1 MRQHILVVEDEKHL
15 GVGIKYNLEAE
26 NYRVTLVED
35 GATALRM
42 VNNNGESIDLIVLD
56 LMLPGLSGYTVCE
69 TIRDAGVTT
78 PVLMLS
84 ARTLAEDRTR
94 GFDVGANQYMSK
106 PFELDELLSRI
117 KNLLQVGRSKPK
129 PAKTAKTPDAIVELD
144 FGNVK
149 VNFET
154 HEATVSDQAVRMTP
168 KELKLL
174 KYFAEHKDR
183 VISRNEL
190 LTEVWDLPGNI
201 QTRAVDQF
209 IARLRKII
217 EPDTTTPIHLLT
229 IRDAGYR
236 FIQHPANSTTAEN
249 LGEDVAQENA
259 QHSDENAQDS
269 EGSPEYDREG
279 EADPSKEP

>member
-1 MRQHILVVEDEKHL
+1 MRPHILVVEDENHL

-35 GATALRM
+35 GPTALRM
-42 VNNNGESIDLIVLD
+42 VDSASDSIDLIVLD
-56 LMLPGLSGYTVCE
+56 LMLPGMSGYTVCE
-69 TIRDAGVTT
+69 TIRDAELTV
-78 PVLMLS
+78 PILMLS

-117 KNLLQVGRSKPK
+117 KNLLQTNGRHPTTKPRK
-129 PAKTAKTPDAIVELD
+129 RIRESVLEIE
-144 FGNVK
+144 FGTVK

-154 HEATVSDQAVRMTP
+154 HEVSVDGTPVRMTP

-174 KYFAEHKDR
+174 KYFVENHGR
-183 VISRNEL
+183 VISRHEL
-190 LTEVWDLPGNI
+190 LSEVWDLSGNL

-217 EPDTTTPIHLLT
+217 EPDTAAPIHLLT

-236 FIQHPANSTTAEN
+236 FVLEPPAA
-249 LGEDVAQENA
+249 
-259 QHSDENAQDS
+259 
-269 EGSPEYDREG
+269 
-279 EADPSKEP
+279 

>member
-1 MRQHILVVEDEKHL
+1 MRPHILVVEDEKHL

-35 GATALRM
+35 GPTALRL
-42 VNNNGESIDLIVLD
+42 VELSSDSIDLVVLD
-56 LMLPGLSGYTVCE
+56 LMLPGMSGYMVCK
-69 TIRDAGVTT
+69 TIRDAGITL

-117 KNLLQVGRSKPK
+117 KNLLQTNGTQPTRSTPRQTPK
-129 PAKTAKTPDAIVELD
+129 VVSYIE
-144 FGNVK
+144 FGSVT

-154 HEATVSDQAVRMTP
+154 HEVFVDGEMVRMTP

-174 KYFAEHKDR
+174 RYFVENEGR

-190 LTEVWDLPGNI
+190 LTEVWDLAGNL

-217 EPDTTTPIHLLT
+217 EPDTAAPVHLLT

-236 FIQHPANSTTAEN
+236 FVLHPQRPYEN
-249 LGEDVAQENA
+249 DG
-259 QHSDENAQDS
+259 DS
-269 EGSPEYDREG
+269 AASASE
-279 EADPSKEP
+279 

>member
-1 MRQHILVVEDEKHL
+1 MRSHILVVEDENHL

-35 GATALRM
+35 GPTALRM
-42 VNNNGESIDLIVLD
+42 VDSASDSIDLIVLD
-56 LMLPGLSGYTVCE
+56 LMLPGMSGYTVCE
-69 TIRDAGVTT
+69 TIRDAELTV
-78 PVLMLS
+78 PILMLS

-117 KNLLQVGRSKPK
+117 KNLLQNNGRHP
-129 PAKTAKTPDAIVELD
+129 TAKPRKRIRESVSEIE
-144 FGNVK
+144 FGTVK

-154 HEATVSDQAVRMTP
+154 HEVSVGGKPVRMTP

-174 KYFAEHKDR
+174 KYFVENHGR

-190 LTEVWDLPGNI
+190 LSEVWDLSGNL

-217 EPDTTTPIHLLT
+217 EPDTAAPIHLLT

-236 FIQHPANSTTAEN
+236 FVLEP
-249 LGEDVAQENA
+249 
-259 QHSDENAQDS
+259 
-269 EGSPEYDREG
+269 
-279 EADPSKEP
+279 PSA

>member
-1 MRQHILVVEDEKHL
+1 MRPHILVVEDENHL

-35 GATALRM
+35 GPTALRLL
-42 VNNNGESIDLIVLD
+42 NSAGDSIDLVVLD
-56 LMLPGLSGYTVCE
+56 LMLPGMSGYTVCE
-69 TIRDAGVTT
+69 TIRDAEMTV

-117 KNLLQVGRSKPK
+117 KNLLQTNGRKT
-129 PAKTAKTPDAIVELD
+129 TAKTSKRIRERVSEIE
-144 FGNVK
+144 FGSVS

-154 HEATVSDQAVRMTP
+154 HEVSVAGKSVRMTP

-174 KYFAEHKDR
+174 KYFVENHGR

-190 LTEVWDLPGNI
+190 LSEVWDLTGNV

-217 EPDTTTPIHLLT
+217 EPQSTPVHLLT
-229 IRDAGYR
+229 IRDAGHR
-236 FIQHPANSTTAEN
+236 FVLEPQKVDEDPGSDATRPAE
-249 LGEDVAQENA
+249 
-259 QHSDENAQDS
+259 S
-269 EGSPEYDREG
+269 E
-279 EADPSKEP
+279 